1 MDRINGLVTLAAK
14 MKQPPMTFPFD
25 ELRNS
30 YFYSSTVDAVESEDL
45 FVSHK
50 DGSANHNISSG
61 SVHLIWSLIVWYMDK
76 NRPLPS
82 GTAFDPYR
90 QKDYERRKA
99 AGFPKPL
106 YPSDIETPEATPEQQ
121 KERRRIGGW

>member
-1 MDRINGLVTLAAK
+1 MSVTTTFI
-14 MKQPPMTFPFD
+14 MKNMQV
-25 ELRNS
+25 LIG
-30 YFYSSTVDAVESEDL
+30 YSIYAGGHNVFTTSVDAVAYENL
-45 FVSHK
+45 HVFHK
-50 DGSANHNISSG
+50 EGGRYKHNIAEVG
-61 SVHLIWSLIVWYMDK
+61 ADEHWSYIVWYMDK

-82 GTAFDPYR
+82 GTAFDAYR
-90 QKDYERRKA
+90 QRDYERRKA